1 MQFQKILNPK
11 LQLTFVFG
19 GGGRN
24 IFRTGGVDDCLDF
37 VSFIKQPPLIF
48 CALPFSVQVTS
59 FAIFDNNSVAFN
71 ASKVNSISHRWL

>member
-1 MQFQKILNPK
+1 MINPK
-11 LQLTFVFG
+11 FQLTFVFG

-37 VSFIKQPPLIF
+37 VSFIKHPPLIF

-59 FAIFDNNSVAFN
+59 FAIFDNNCCFQCV
-71 ASKVNSISHRWL
+71 KG